1 MSTIPLMKKIL
12 QDVPLPPVLCLCGA
26 FLTSVSC
33 GNRDASNGAAP
44 DVTTEAAKEI
54 AVEPGIPSWTVFRG
68 APDLTG
74 VVDAKIGLPLEL
86 RWQVEA
92 EDPVL
97 ASPVSDGERVY
108 IGDGDGNFLC
118 LALKDGAEVWKA
130 KTEGTIEGTACI
142 IGDRVVV
149 GATDGFVYA
158 YDKMTGTPEWKFE
171 TLGEI
176 VGGIN
181 TFTRQSP
188 DGNIP
193 CAVFGSHDNKLYCI
207 DARDGAEQWS
217 VETGYYVNGTPSV
230 AGDKISFGGCDGFI
244 YINNAQ
250 TGEEVGKFEIESY
263 ISNSII
269 IKDDVAYVAHYD
281 NRVEAYGIHDGKKI
295 WSFEERS
302 FPYYASPAV
311 TESLVIA
318 PGQGKRVYGIDRK
331 TGAEVWNFRTAG
343 SSDGSPI
350 VAGGYVI
357 FGADD
362 GILYFLNEKTGE
374 EVWRYEIGDEI
385 KSSPALVRDS
395 LIIGASDGRVYAFT
409 IPEASVP
416 TK

>member
-1 MSTIPLMKKIL
+1 MKNIL
-12 QDVPLPPVLCLCGA
+12 QDFPLALCLSGT
-26 FLTSVSC
+26 FLSGVSC
-33 GNRDASNGAAP
+33 EDHAGSNTGSDHLTGEKAA
-44 DVTTEAAKEI
+44 VEAA
-54 AVEPGIPSWTVFRG
+54 AEPGIPAWTVFRG

-74 VVDAKIGLPLEL
+74 VVDAKITLPLEL
-86 RWQVEA
+86 RWQVKT
-92 EDPVL
+92 EDPIL
-97 ASPVSDGERVY
+97 ASPVSDGEHVF

-118 LALKDGAEVWKA
+118 LALKDGAEIWRA
-130 KTEGTIEGTACI
+130 KIDATIEGTACI
-142 IGDRVVV
+142 IGDLVVV
-149 GATDGFVYA
+149 GGTDGFVYA
-158 YDKMTGTPEWKFE
+158 YEKKSGTQAWKFE

-181 TFTRQSP
+181 TFTRQAA
-188 DGNIP
+188 DGNVP

-207 DARDGAEQWS
+207 DACDGTEQWS

-250 TGEEVGKFEIESY
+250 TGEEVGKFELGSY

-269 IKDDVAYVAHYD
+269 IKNDTAYVAHYD
-281 NRVEAYGIHDGKKI
+281 NRVEAYSIADGKKI

-311 TESLVIA
+311 TESMVIA
-318 PGQGKRVYGIDRK
+318 PGQGKRVYAIDRK
-331 TGAEVWNFRTAG
+331 TGEEVWNFRTAG
-343 SSDGSPI
+343 SSDSSPV

-374 EVWRYEIGDEI
+374 EAWRYEIGDEI

-409 IPEASVP
+409 IPEASMP